1 MGDDFKI
8 EPVGG
13 VLDGVLFGSVMPADS
28 QQSLAIGKKA
38 GLVAAVRHWVQR
50 RFHKGAFGLLGNRRA
65 PSNARRVSG
74 RPAHRLTLVIEPV
87 SSVTRQDKG
96 IMHLVAVP
104 SAIAAHFVGIII
116 AQPFA
121 RLTRSQHRRFGAVPR
136 PVRRFRPGHA
146 NRIPRPMGIGII
158 DSLIIKV
165 KPTAGHQRIGSKDRT
180 SVIGVFGAAADGW
193 PLFLPMEA
201 VSGSG
206 VPYFSQIPIEDRGIP
221 ALLAA
226 RRLVG
231 RIAVLGRLTAG
242 VPDVVS
248 PVDSQDGSRVAA
260 GYAGLLADA
269 ADLAVF
275 EGGIKFAG
283 RILKA
288 APFIIE
294 SLAGGAQGEVDGLGR
309 RRFAGQKWLVACDGF
324 HGISFRSG
332 SYQRLFRQSS
342 CRAHWYWR

>member
-1 MGDDFKI
+1 MGDDLKVK
-8 EPVGG
+8 PVGG
-13 VLDGVLFGSVMPADS
+13 VLDGVFFGAVMPADG
-28 QQSLAIGKKA
+28 QQALAIGKKA

-50 RFHKGAFGLLGNRRA
+50 RLHKGSFGLLGNRRA

-87 SSVTRQDKG
+87 LPVTRQDKG
-96 IMHLVAVP
+96 VMHLVAVP

-136 PVRRFRPGHA
+136 AMRRFGPGHA

-158 DSLIIKV
+158 DSLIIKI
-165 KPTAGHQRIGSKDRT
+165 KPAAGHQRIGRKNRT
-180 SVIGVFGAAADGW
+180 AVIGVFGAAADGW
-193 PLFLPMEA
+193 TLFLPMEA
-201 VSGSG
+201 VFRSGI
-206 VPYFSQIPIEDRGIP
+206 PYFSQIPIKDRRIP
-221 ALLAA
+221 VLLAA

-231 RIAVLGRLTAG
+231 RIAVLGRLAAG

-269 ADLAVF
+269 ADAAVF
-275 EGGIKFAG
+275 EGGIKFTG

-288 APFIIE
+288 APFIIK
-294 SLAGGAQGEVDGLGR
+294 SLTGGAQGTVDGLGR

-324 HGISFRSG
+324 HGISFR
-332 SYQRLFRQSS
+332 
-342 CRAHWYWR
+342 